1 MSTIGDK
8 DHVRWLDAKAATSNG
23 KGDTPRPIAKEQ
35 YDKNFDMIDWTKKE
49 KDEKDWF
56 LV

>member
-49 KDEKDWF
+49 KDEKD
-56 LV
+56 